1 MNSDK
6 EKMIKST
13 HPVFLVVTAAFCFFS
28 LNFAWAAEH
37 AQTKDKVKPTAT
49 STTKAKKTTTAVKQ
63 TSKTSSDSK
72 TTVKTVSKAVVKT
85 KPDTK
90 IKVAKSVD
98 PVRQA
103 QKSATVFKDKTPKPK
118 PPADSNPAKKII
130 VSATSVRVRSQPNA
144 NSKVLNTL
152 NIGTVLSVLD
162 KNSAWFQVK
171 LADDKS
177 GWVSKNVTLDFD
189 SAKRSEITQKIA
201 AKYIKSTVLS
211 FADAAQIFDFLKSSP
226 TGGSDLL
233 ADLQFKRLLALGI
246 ALKKIPFGKDDQN
259 PYKDFVKTNENE
271 IVYSEPSAEWYV
283 RANAFWELHNQYKN
297 LSIGEEIAWQA
308 AQTQLPGECEGYVN
322 CYLYNIR
329 ATDGEY
335 LNFYP
340 GGKYSKKALQNITYF
355 LEPII
360 GDLKEKAVYS
370 AAADIS
376 DRADFNRYLAELRK
390 IISKVPY
397 LEKAKT
403 LKQINQ
409 LGEGYR

>member
-1 MNSDK
+1 MLPRINLLNQSRL
-6 EKMIKST
+6 
-13 HPVFLVVTAAFCFFS
+13 PS
-28 LNFAWAAEH
+28 LNRR
-37 AQTKDKVKPTAT
+37 K
-49 STTKAKKTTTAVKQ
+49 
-63 TSKTSSDSK
+63 
-72 TTVKTVSKAVVKT
+72 
-85 KPDTK
+85 
-90 IKVAKSVD
+90 
-98 PVRQA
+98 R
-103 QKSATVFKDKTPKPK
+103 
-118 PPADSNPAKKII
+118 II
-130 VSATSVRVRSQPNA
+130 VAATSVRIRSQPNA
-144 NSKVLNTL
+144 SSKALNTL

-171 LADDKS
+171 LPDDKS
-177 GWVSKNVTLDFD
+177 GWISKNVTLDFD
-189 SAKRSEITQKIA
+189 SAKRSEIIQKIA
-201 AKYIKSTVLS
+201 AKYAKSNGLNFT
-211 FADAAQIFDFLKSSP
+211 DEAQIFDFLKSSP
-226 TGGSDLL
+226 TGSSELS

-246 ALKKIPFGKDDQN
+246 ALKKIPFGKGDQN
-259 PYKDFVKTNENE
+259 PYKDFIKANEDE
-271 IVYSEPSAEWYV
+271 IVYSEPSAQWYV
-283 RANAFWELHNQYKN
+283 RANSFWELHNQYKS

-340 GGKYSKKALQNITYF
+340 SGKYSKKALQNITYF